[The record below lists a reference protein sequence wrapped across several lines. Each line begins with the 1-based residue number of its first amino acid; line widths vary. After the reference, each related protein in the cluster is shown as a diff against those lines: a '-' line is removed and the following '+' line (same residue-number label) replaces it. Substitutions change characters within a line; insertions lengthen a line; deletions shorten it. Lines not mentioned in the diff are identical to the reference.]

1 MEDEEDDSK
10 HTYILLSTTVHDG
23 CTSKS
28 GHWFNHCLDV
38 STGNWYEIND
48 RRIKNSNW
56 NEVQETA
63 GGKTSIRNL
72 LYARKDY
79 FKRLAALIGEDASND
94 GTQQGANRA
103 LLSNITV
110 GTGGDDEFGSGNDGN
125 DDDEDGDS
133 EDGDSDDD
141 KWTEMDNMM
150 HEKLQQM
157 KQHPSKV
164 SLFFCTTQHR
174 RCPWLLPCFFPTPHL
189 TLLPHF
195 RHQATHLSFTNELL
209 IWRDQKWVPYPP
221 VGLQPL
227 LIEEAHI
234 QHLHV
239 GGKNV
244 FRLLKERYFWP
255 NMRADCVAFVSK
267 CFECQL
273 SAGRSHGG

>member
-195 RHQATHLSFTNELL
+195 RQSLTDTSANTSSPDSVEILMSLKWNLMSRLKKKKKTPCTNASDNYERIVGSGEKVLVQPK
-209 IWRDQKWVPYPP
+209 RMKMQEVNPPDNVPRRT
-221 VGLQPL
+221 
-227 LIEEAHI
+227 
-234 QHLHV
+234 
-239 GGKNV
+239 K
-244 FRLLKERYFWP
+244 K
-255 NMRADCVAFVSK
+255 S
-267 CFECQL
+267 
-273 SAGRSHGG
+273 